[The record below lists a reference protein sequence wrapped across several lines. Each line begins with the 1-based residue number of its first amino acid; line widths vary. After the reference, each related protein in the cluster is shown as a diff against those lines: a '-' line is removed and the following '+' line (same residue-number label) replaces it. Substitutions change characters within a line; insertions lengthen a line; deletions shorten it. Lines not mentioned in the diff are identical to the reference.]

1 MLQHLSIK
9 HNVTLE
15 SSSST
20 QSTPNPITS
29 LWQQRSNKEAMERF
43 EYNLIR
49 WIVADDMAFS
59 SIESPFFQ
67 QMINDI
73 PGISMPFTSRN
84 TLTSRIAAQFELDR
98 QQLVKELATSCQT
111 IAVSLDGWT
120 SNNDV
125 SILGVIGHW
134 LTEDFE
140 YKEALLEYAE
150 IEGPKSGENMGAIVL
165 QLLDELDLE
174 RKLLSITADNA
185 SNNETLID
193 EVETGLREQ
202 FLHTESSNAL
212 RFRGQDSYIRCL
224 AHVLNLIVKEILKT
238 LKLGDRKLAE
248 ESVELIL
255 QHQYINTTDSALAR
269 LRVLAI
275 WLLRTP
281 ERKSQWR
288 NLCTHNNL
296 EDNLIPYDVDNR
308 WNSTYLMIN
317 AGIRARRQISRW
329 ISSHS
334 EMPQFTDGDWE
345 FLQQLSTILQRFYE
359 HTEHVSRSA
368 PQISYAV
375 PIYYDLHNL
384 INNAAN
390 REGEFQT
397 LDKDI
402 AAAVGSALGKY
413 SKYYDLIDGL
423 DIYYIALILNP
434 RYKTRLLEQE
444 LGDEASNLIIQNIK
458 EVLHQE
464 YPPIISSS
472 QIPSSSQFLRQSLE
486 ARLLSKIQ
494 PSTSLISDIDRYF
507 NDPLAQIP
515 EESAKDPNWLFNW

>member
-9 HNVTLE
+9 HNVTSE
-15 SSSST
+15 GSSST

-29 LWQQRSNKEAMERF
+29 LWQQRSKKEAMEKF

-59 SIESPFFQ
+59 SIESSFFQ
-67 QMINDI
+67 QMINNI

-98 QQLVKELATSCQT
+98 QQLAKELATSCQT

-185 SNNETLID
+185 SNNETLMD
-193 EVETGLREQ
+193 EVETGLLEK
-202 FLHTESSNAL
+202 FIESSNTL
-212 RFRGQDSYIRCL
+212 RFRGQDSYICCL

-238 LKLGDRKLAE
+238 LKSGDRKLAE

-255 QHQYINTTDSALAR
+255 QHQYINTIDSALAR

-275 WLLRTP
+275 WVSRTP

-308 WNSTYLMIN
+308 WNSTYFMLN

-334 EMPQFTDGDWE
+334 EMPQFTDRD
-345 FLQQLSTILQRFYE
+345 
-359 HTEHVSRSA
+359 
-368 PQISYAV
+368 
-375 PIYYDLHNL
+375 
-384 INNAAN
+384 
-390 REGEFQT
+390 
-397 LDKDI
+397 
-402 AAAVGSALGKY
+402 
-413 SKYYDLIDGL
+413 
-423 DIYYIALILNP
+423 
-434 RYKTRLLEQE
+434 
-444 LGDEASNLIIQNIK
+444 
-458 EVLHQE
+458 
-464 YPPIISSS
+464 
-472 QIPSSSQFLRQSLE
+472 
-486 ARLLSKIQ
+486 
-494 PSTSLISDIDRYF
+494 
-507 NDPLAQIP
+507 
-515 EESAKDPNWLFNW
+515 